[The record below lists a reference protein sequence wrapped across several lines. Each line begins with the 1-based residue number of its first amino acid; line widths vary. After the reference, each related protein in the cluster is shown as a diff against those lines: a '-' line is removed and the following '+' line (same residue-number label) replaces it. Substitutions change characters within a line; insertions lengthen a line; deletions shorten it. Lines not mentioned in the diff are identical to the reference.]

1 MNEITSCAC
10 PEYYELSRRRFIQA
24 SAGTAAVLASTAW
37 LPRIAMAKD
46 HRSATRDV
54 MVTIFLRGAADAL
67 TLVAPYNDPN
77 YKAARPTLRVGDPT
91 DTTPVTGDVATLPAN
106 QLAIQLNNATTPGG
120 ISFGFP
126 QALAPL
132 TTAYNDGRLLIVHAT
147 GSTNGSRSHFDAQRY
162 MEIGKPGDENLFT
175 GWIGRHLASIDPPMN
190 ANGLLRAIGISDG
203 VQRALRGGPLTLPIP
218 DPANYTLSGTAT
230 TITARKQALMD
241 MYGQSPDP
249 VKAAAQTALETIA
262 LLGDIGFTAYAPSGG
277 AVYPST
283 GVGANFGKA
292 LKSTAAMIRANI
304 GLEAVAIDLGG
315 WDNHTGQNP
324 FSAVNNS
331 MFVYMDALAKG
342 LAAFYTDL
350 SNTPGAPT
358 YTLTVMSEFGR
369 RLAQNGTLGS
379 GLEGTDHGHGTVMF
393 VMGPA
398 VAGGRVLTSWPGLGA
413 GQLYQSIDLNVTIDY
428 RNILAEIVQN
438 RLGNSDLA
446 SVFPGFTPTFQ
457 GVLA

>member
-1 MNEITSCAC
+1 
-10 PEYYELSRRRFIQA
+10 
-24 SAGTAAVLASTAW
+24 
-37 LPRIAMAKD
+37 
-46 HRSATRDV
+46 
-54 MVTIFLRGAADAL
+54 
-67 TLVAPYNDPN
+67 
-77 YKAARPTLRVGDPT
+77 
-91 DTTPVTGDVATLPAN
+91 
-106 QLAIQLNNATTPGG
+106 
-120 ISFGFP
+120 
-126 QALAPL
+126 
-132 TTAYNDGRLLIVHAT
+132 
-147 GSTNGSRSHFDAQRY
+147 
-162 MEIGKPGDENLFT
+162 
-175 GWIGRHLASIDPPMN
+175 
-190 ANGLLRAIGISDG
+190 
-203 VQRALRGGPLTLPIP
+203 
-218 DPANYTLSGTAT
+218 
-230 TITARKQALMD
+230 
-241 MYGQSPDP
+241 
-249 VKAAAQTALETIA
+249 
-262 LLGDIGFTAYAPSGG
+262 
-277 AVYPST
+277 
-283 GVGANFGKA
+283 
-292 LKSTAAMIRANI
+292 
-304 GLEAVAIDLGG
+304 
-315 WDNHTGQNP
+315 
-324 FSAVNNS
+324 